1 MNRAGK
7 ITGCQ
12 QNNRLRRSYLACSHD
27 ALTPKSCSH
36 SSCCWPAGAQEPNLV
51 IKLSDSDGKYDEG
64 NLVDVKTPNFT
75 FWVWQHGALLCKHFR
90 WIQQQCWADLKMPC
104 RAQGHSG
111 VVGLC
116 IWWVFVFKMT
126 CIIYMQTCISS
137 KCFCLPDVTDPN
149 FSSILKKETAAKRLD
164 VRVCCFVFFLMF
176 SHFVSRWLDGSLRLF
191 IVFIFVCLSVC
202 QPHCGSVK
210 QRTLT
215 SKMLWLEQ
223 ISVVSWGHAAPAS
236 LLL

>member
-1 MNRAGK
+1 MLWPQK
-7 ITGCQ
+7 
-12 QNNRLRRSYLACSHD
+12 LLSFSL
-27 ALTPKSCSH
+27 
-36 SSCCWPAGAQEPNLV
+36 SCCWPAGAQEPNLV

-90 WIQQQCWADLKMPC
+90 WIQRCWADLKMPC

-149 FSSILKKETAAKRLD
+149 FSSILKKETVAKRLD
-164 VRVCCFVFFLMF
+164 VRVWFFFFNVF
-176 SHFVSRWLDGSLRLF
+176 SLCIPLVGRISASIYSFHLCL
-191 IVFIFVCLSVC
+191 FVCLSAA
-202 QPHCGSVK
+202 
-210 QRTLT
+210 
-215 SKMLWLEQ
+215 LWF
-223 ISVVSWGHAAPAS
+223 S
-236 LLL
+236 